1 VIPSEAILIAGT
13 GAESTRQTIRLNKE
27 AAEAG
32 ADAVLVSPPAY
43 YKGAM
48 TPEVLLRHYRAVADA
63 SPVPVLVYQ
72 VPLRLSTLE
81 FPTGLIAELSR
92 HPNIVGIKD
101 SRGKLDLVAELVE
114 ATGDD
119 FQVLVGSGAILYGGL
134 EVGAVGGI
142 VAVGLMACA
151 EAAEISVAYA
161 EGRTAEAGRIQ
172 ERIAPVHNGI
182 VGGMG
187 VPGVKAA
194 LDVLGLHGGA
204 SPKGYTSHGPIP
216 HAGVGP
222 FLLWGCDARS
232 RRLHRH
238 RRVSVGRRGEGQDRR
253 RARRGRRH
261 RRALSGRRQRR
272 PHRAGEGRRVHPA
285 PDSLRYPARGASGAC
300 SATASCWTSSGSSRS
315 TTRWCAR
322 GIDLEGRV
330 GVS

>member
-1 VIPSEAILIAGT
+1 MKRIEFGGTFLPVTTPFDPVTGDLDVVAYRANLRHWFQSPIRGILTAGSTGESVFLEDAERVALVEAARDVIPSEAILIAGT
-13 GAESTRQTIRLNKE
+13 GAESTRQTIRLNQE
-27 AAEAG
+27 AADAG

-48 TPEVLLRHYRAVADA
+48 TPEVLARHYRAIADA

-81 FPTGLIAELSR
+81 FPTGLVAELSR

-101 SRGKLDLVAELVE
+101 SRGKLELVAELVE
-114 ATGDD
+114 ATADD
-119 FQVLVGSGAILYGGL
+119 FQVLVGSGAILYGAL

-161 EGRTAEAGRIQ
+161 EGRTSEAGRIQ

-194 LDVLGLHGGA
+194 LDVLGLHGGVPRAPLA
-204 SPKGYTSHGPIP
+204 SASE
-216 HAGVGP
+216 
-222 FLLWGCDARS
+222 ARIEEI
-232 RRLHRH
+232 
-238 RRVSVGRRGEGQDRR
+238 RGI
-253 RARRGRRH
+253 
-261 RRALSGRRQRR
+261 L
-272 PHRAGEGRRVHPA
+272 
-285 PDSLRYPARGASGAC
+285 
-300 SATASCWTSSGSSRS
+300 ATAELG
-315 TTRWCAR
+315 A
-322 GIDLEGRV
+322 GAEV
-330 GVS
+330 